1 MKCKI
6 VISHPTGNEN
16 TRHAVL
22 ALYKSEMLK
31 VFITCVACLPGNIFD
46 KLSGVPGLSEFK
58 KRSFDVCL
66 GKFIKSYPFRELLRL
81 LKRKITFIPT
91 VTVDDVYHH
100 IDRKVRAY
108 IRKHH
113 VDGVY
118 AYDDGALETFR
129 YAKKKGMKCFF
140 DLPIVHW
147 RCYQSLLTDEA
158 KKNPE
163 WAETLGVFGDSK
175 EKLMRK
181 DEELQLA
188 DCVFVASSFTKE
200 SILKYYPYELSSPIK
215 VIPYGFPNVYE
226 ERTYDDN
233 THRKLK
239 FLFVGRLSQSKGLSY
254 MFEAIDHFS
263 DEIELTIVGYNSYPN
278 CIILQEYLKKHKY
291 VGTLTHDNVLKE
303 MRNADVLI
311 FPSLFE
317 GFGMVVTEAMSQ
329 GTPVIASNRTCAID
343 FIRNG
348 ENGWLVEAGSV
359 KALIAAIK
367 DILARKDKLR
377 LIGQEA
383 AKTAKLR
390 PWDIYEFELV
400 NSINNFL
407 NGKLS

>member
-1 MKCKI
+1 MGKKI
-6 VISHPTGNEN
+6 IISHPTGNEN

-175 EKLMRK
+175 EKLKRK

-226 ERTYDDN
+226 ERTYEDN

-254 MFEAIDHFS
+254 LFDAVKHFGN
-263 DEIELTIVGYNSYPN
+263 DIELSLIGFNSYPS
-278 CIILQEYLKKHKY
+278 CKALQENLAMHNYL
-291 VGTLTHDNVLKE
+291 GPMPHDKVLQE
-303 MRNADVLI
+303 MRKADVFI

-317 GFGMVVTEAMSQ
+317 GFGMVITEAMSQ
-329 GTPVIASNRTCAID
+329 GTPVIATDRTCAVDLIK
-343 FIRNG
+343 NG
-348 ENGWLVEAGSV
+348 ENGWVIKAGSV
-359 KALIAAIK
+359 DSLINAINDAISRREQLGEMGRKAMET
-367 DILARKDKLR
+367 AR
-377 LIGQEA
+377 
-383 AKTAKLR
+383 LR
-390 PWDIYEFELV
+390 PWCCYEKELSDAIKQQF
-400 NSINNFL
+400 NAL
-407 NGKLS
+407 